1 MKKRWIALALTALLL
16 CNLSGCKEAPVEV
29 PQEDC
34 GGTGYGVSQKSV
46 LTVQDLYFLR
56 PGVNRSVVAENLG
69 SSLANALE
77 ESATDTYRLTDGE
90 TLVLTYNVNDKI
102 SGAVWT
108 DTAGK
113 KQDFFQYLNDI
124 GIISNY
130 KPDHEE
136 TEKEPEKEPET
147 PDETPAPE
155 SKPDETPAPETD
167 NNYFSSKR
175 YTYLMADQILKKGVE
190 RETVVSALGKPN
202 SFSSITFAKDSY
214 LIDVYNMEDGSTLYL
229 DYGYNRKTLRAV
241 QKAEGST
248 VKDYIGTW
256 GQEEKPKGYIR
267 FTRNQSVFNTL
278 KKNAK
283 PSEIY
288 RRFGEPDWLEG
299 SADHY
304 RDAYMLLGGEVYY
317 LDFGPNHTGLT
328 AVVLQKANGKVVNY
342 TLK

>member
-1 MKKRWIALALTALLL
+1 MKKKWIASLLTAILL
-16 CNLSGCKEAPVEV
+16 CNLSGCKEISDGPMT
-29 PQEDC
+29 EDC

-56 PGVNRSVVAENLG
+56 PGVNRSAVAEQLG
-69 SSLANALE
+69 SSLVNTLAE
-77 ESATDTYRLTDGE
+77 RTTDTYRLADGE
-90 TLVLTYNVNDKI
+90 TLVLTYNINDKI
-102 SGAVWT
+102 TDAVWT

-113 KQDFFQYLNDI
+113 KQDFFKYLSDL
-124 GIISNY
+124 GILSNY
-130 KPDHEE
+130 HPDEEEPEE
-136 TEKEPEKEPET
+136 TPEEPET
-147 PDETPAPE
+147 LPVPDPQPE
-155 SKPDETPAPETD
+155 EKPTVDTD
-167 NNYFSSKR
+167 SGFFSGKR
-175 YTYLMADQILKKGVE
+175 YSYLMADQILKKGAE
-190 RETVVSALGKPN
+190 RETVLSALGRPN

-229 DYGYNRKTLRAV
+229 DYGYARKTLRAV
-241 QKAEGST
+241 QKAQEGT
-248 VKDYIGTW
+248 VTNYIGTW

-288 RRFGEPDWLEG
+288 RRFGAPDWLEG